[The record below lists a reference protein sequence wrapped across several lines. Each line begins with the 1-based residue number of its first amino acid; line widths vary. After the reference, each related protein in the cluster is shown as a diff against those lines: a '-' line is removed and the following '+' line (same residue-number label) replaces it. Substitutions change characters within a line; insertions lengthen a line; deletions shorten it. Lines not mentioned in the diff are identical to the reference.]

1 VKRYIA
7 QSRDLFNEKQVSTT
21 FTSKSCND
29 LKTIYFEGPELI
41 KVSATSFKMVH
52 EQSSVLRP
60 ISGMFEMA
68 YLNQMNSTTHKQV
81 ALNLIH
87 IYTHLEGLV

>member
-1 VKRYIA
+1 MIDKVVQYFTSRGKLPVKRYIA

-29 LKTIYFEGPELI
+29 LKTIYFEGPEPI

-60 ISGMFEMA
+60 ISVC
-68 YLNQMNSTTHKQV
+68 LKWR
-81 ALNLIH
+81 I
-87 IYTHLEGLV
+87 